1 MDVSGREGIGDV
13 QQDMSRK
20 KGTGTAP
27 GCDRKALPRKV
38 PTRLLGSE
46 RRAVIWARAGVPCRM
61 DRGQGIQAGEHTLY
75 FGPKMR
81 LARARMEEVLPVPGG
96 P

>member
-1 MDVSGREGIGDV
+1 MFRVVRGSV
-13 QQDMSRK
+13 MWQQDMSRK
-20 KGTGTAP
+20 KGTGTVP
-27 GCDRKALPRKV
+27 GCEGKTLPRKV
-38 PTRLLGSE
+38 PTRLLGTE
-46 RRAVIWARAGVPCRM
+46 RRAVIWARAGGPCRM
-61 DRGQGIQAGEHTLY
+61 VRMQCIQAGEHTLY